1 MHPTAFRWSV
11 AALAGALTLLLFPCD
26 AAAHHSHPQ
35 MEAAIDG
42 PAADTQ
48 SATAPES
55 TGGLCTLVQQAL
67 QGLPPGVLTV
77 DELLRRLQI
86 VVRIPAALTHLPP
99 HEQLVAVDRDG
110 RVIGFAD
117 GTRSSVDKDE
127 ALKRPLQ
134 TDEGVILIHNH
145 PHERGLS
152 VADLGQLA
160 NGGVAGV
167 IAIGHDGSLYAA
179 SVEVQRHTS
188 MMDFVRS
195 AVTEVHRLGAGAGA
209 IDKEVFL
216 SQFEHLVSLV
226 LGDAGVIRYRSAL
239 AGGRRESFNRF
250 REEFSRVTDEARQR
264 VAADVMHSVRR

>member
-152 VADLGQLA
+152 VADLGQLTKV
-160 NGGVAGV
+160 GVAAV
-167 IAIGHDGSLYAA
+167 IAIGHDGSLYGA
-179 SVEVQRHTS
+179 SIEVQRHTS
-188 MMDFVRS
+188 VMEFVRS
-195 AVTEVHRLGAGAGA
+195 AVTEVHRLGARAGA
-209 IDKEVFL
+209 INEDVFL
-216 SQFEHLVSLV
+216 SQFEHVVSLV
-226 LGDAGVIRYRSAL
+226 LGEARVIRYRSVL
-239 AGGRRESFNRF
+239 AGERRNSFNRF
-250 REEFSRVTDEARQR
+250 FEGFCRITNEARQK
-264 VAADVMHSVRR
+264 VAADVRSARR